1 MSYLSEKIHPVVAL
15 AASADIYDTA
25 QTTDYISLKNYNSCM
40 FVIQHGTGTTGT
52 ATITVAKATDAAGT
66 GATNIAFKY
75 RRVAAVGTSDV
86 EGALTDATASG
97 FATTAGSDQLYIIE
111 VNAEE
116 IADGGYSFLAL
127 TATEVV
133 NSPVKGAILAI
144 LGEAR
149 YPGSVSLTAI
159 A

>member
-1 MSYLSEKIHPVVAL
+1 MYLSEKIHPVVAL

-25 QTTDYISLKNYNSCM
+25 QTTDYIALKNYKSCM
-40 FVIQHGTGTTGT
+40 FVIMHGTGTTGT
-52 ATITVAKATDAAGT
+52 ATITVAMASDASGT

-75 RRVAAVGTSDV
+75 RRVSAVGTSDV
-86 EGALTDATASG
+86 EGALTDATSSG
-97 FATTAGSDQLYIIE
+97 FTVTAGSDQLYIVE

-116 IADGGYSFLAL
+116 LDADKPFIAL

-149 YPGSVSLTAI
+149 YPGSVHLTAI